1 MSWQIREAS
10 MQLSNGGHIGMAS
23 KSQICEF
30 LHQDLNF
37 GAFFIVLN
45 IYFIFF
51 ITNSY
56 KTMWR
61 SGKHSCLGSRR
72 PGFKSYYCQKS
83 FFSFKS
89 WRRNSKICDQDAISI
104 WLPLDSCVDA
114 SLRGTYKN
122 PYGLLGTLVT
132 HKDSQGLPR
141 ASKGSQRL
149 LRVIVDSYWSL
160 IGLLRNLYETKQI

>member
-1 MSWQIREAS
+1 MQFWKVCCLIREAS

-45 IYFIFF
+45 MYFIFF
-51 ITNSY
+51 IKNLY

-72 PGFKSYYCQKS
+72 PGFKSHYCQKS

-104 WLPLDSCVDA
+104 WLPLNSCVDA
-114 SLRGTYKN
+114 SL
-122 PYGLLGTLVT
+122 
-132 HKDSQGLPR
+132 
-141 ASKGSQRL
+141 
-149 LRVIVDSYWSL
+149 IVDFYMM
-160 IGLLRNLYETKQI
+160 K

>member
-1 MSWQIREAS
+1 MPKDVNFCGDKRSFFPSVSEFKKCRRFSSEKILMHFLQILIRIKTTKYLIDNYAYISTRTREAS
-10 MQLSNGGHIGMAS
+10 MQLSNGGHIRMAS

-45 IYFIFF
+45 MYFIFF
-51 ITNSY
+51 ITDSY

-72 PGFKSYYCQKS
+72 PGFKSHYCQKS

-89 WRRNSKICDQDAISI
+89 
-104 WLPLDSCVDA
+104 
-114 SLRGTYKN
+114 
-122 PYGLLGTLVT
+122 
-132 HKDSQGLPR
+132 
-141 ASKGSQRL
+141 
-149 LRVIVDSYWSL
+149 
-160 IGLLRNLYETKQI
+160 

>member
-1 MSWQIREAS
+1 MQFWKVCCLIREAS

-45 IYFIFF
+45 MYFIFF
-51 ITNSY
+51 IKNLY

-72 PGFKSYYCQKS
+72 PGFKSHYCQKS

-104 WLPLDSCVDA
+104 WLPLNNCVDA
-114 SLRGTYKN
+114 SLRIQTIRLYKN
-122 PYGLLGTLVT
+122 TTKDISELLVLLV
-132 HKDSQGLPR
+132 KIFFEI
-141 ASKGSQRL
+141 A
-149 LRVIVDSYWSL
+149 IVAL
-160 IGLLRNLYETKQI
+160 A